1 MDAGLMLKQLKIADI
16 KVGSR
21 HRKDMGDLTSLAESI
36 RQEGLLQ
43 PIGVTEKLQ
52 LIFGERRA
60 DHLVGGVLRV
70 MMRSVNEPTQDSE
83 HLR

>member
-1 MDAGLMLKQLKIADI
+1 MLKLLKIADI

-43 PIGVTEKLQ
+43 SSFNDVDLENKSPVEGSK
-52 LIFGERRA
+52 GYCKHRK
-60 DHLVGGVLRV
+60 
-70 MMRSVNEPTQDSE
+70 
-83 HLR
+83 